1 MAESIITKKALASS
15 LKELLDVM
23 PFEKITIADICDSCG
38 MNRKSFYYHFRDKYD
53 LVNWIFDTEFLEIA
67 RDALDPNCRFGE
79 KVQTRWK
86 SVSAICDYLY
96 QNHSFYQKVLT
107 YRGQNSLVD
116 HFREVCYPVF
126 SHRMMLTLENTEVPP
141 LLIDFLADAVI
152 CAIERWITAKE
163 PIPPDELLTGIRT
176 CIQGLHNIP
185 FDFDL
190 FD

>member
-15 LKELLDVM
+15 LKKLLEVM
-23 PFEKITIADICDSCG
+23 PFEKITIADICDGCS

-79 KVQTRWK
+79 RTRKHWR
-86 SVSAICDYLY
+86 SIREICNYLY
-96 QNHSFYQKVLT
+96 ENHSFYQKVLT
-107 YRGQNSLVD
+107 YRGQNSLSD

-126 SHRMMLTLENTEVPP
+126 AHRMMLTLENTEVPP

-163 PIPPDELLTGIRT
+163 PIPPDELLTGIRA
-176 CIQGLHNIP
+176 CIQGIHNIP
-185 FDFDL
+185 FDFDW

>member
-15 LKELLDVM
+15 LKKLLEVM
-23 PFEKITIADICDSCG
+23 PFEKITIADICEGCG

-79 KVQTRWK
+79 RTRKHWR
-86 SVSAICDYLY
+86 SIREICNYLY
-96 QNHSFYQKVLT
+96 ENRSFYQKVLT
-107 YRGQNSLVD
+107 YRGQNSLSD

-141 LLIDFLADAVI
+141 LLIEFLTDAVI
-152 CAIERWITAKE
+152 CIIVRWITAKD
-163 PIPPDELLTGIRT
+163 PIPPDELLANIHT

-185 FDFDL
+185 FDFDW